1 MSEPAADLAR
11 RTPDALRSTTLIT
24 VTFSDGSEATF
35 DPARVAYPIS
45 IVVEQTTSVIAPGLS
60 ERVG

>member
-1 MSEPAADLAR
+1 MTEPAADLAR
-11 RTPDALRSTTLIT
+11 RTPDAIRSTTRI
-24 VTFSDGSEATF
+24 VITFSDGSEATF
-35 DPARVAYPIS
+35 DPTRVAYPVA